1 METGCC
7 HNSGLF
13 RITRS
18 FRSIR
23 TTRSTRSTRIT
34 LTTRIIQTTQT
45 ILPNPFMLIIHRIC
59 ALSAQRYKIPSPLA
73 FQGSFLFRLKG
84 SMIFRYEGSTQLA
97 IEGQTHAAFPV
108 TTEYCYLHFVLCSWG
123 QWMHKF
129 STHHCSHGKTV
140 AAAEAARVA
149 RVQIELEVPRVVR
162 EALANRGQP
171 IVTVVACAA
180 EIAIVAIARSGEE
193 K

>member
-129 STHHCSHGKTV
+129 STHHCSHGATAV
-140 AAAEAARVA
+140 AAAVVRAAIARIEA
-149 RVQIELEVPRVVR
+149 EVPRAAR
-162 EALANRGQP
+162 IALVNRGRP
-171 IVTVVACAA
+171 IVAVEARAA
-180 EIAIVAIARSGEE
+180 EIAIVAKARSGEE